1 MRNPKRMQ
9 RNATLIAS
17 AISVAYLGAALF
29 FIDRSFGLGN
39 LGQLQVFEAGAVM
52 AGLFVPILFIW
63 CVAFFISQTNSVS
76 DSVEE
81 LLGRLDELTY
91 PPDAAVEK
99 VQAITNSLRQ
109 QAFYLRQTS
118 DELVEQ
124 LDNAR
129 RGFESQSKE
138 LVGLSSQAAEQAV
151 SLGDALK
158 EQKDEITEAHD
169 LVREQL
175 AATRSA
181 TEEQVDALEQ
191 AAQKARDAAEEISS
205 TLSGPIGKFSE
216 AAERAMTET
225 SDAGK
230 LLNRYGGEIILSTER
245 VKEAAKSLRNEL
257 EGDAKAVFVA
267 ASNLTK
273 ESKRFT
279 QDVQEQLGQ
288 LTSAFEL
295 TVNQADYLKAT
306 VAGQREDVE
315 KRNSEIGEKA
325 DADNSSLQAAAQE
338 VRSAFDFSQGRA
350 KELGTEF
357 EEKALLLGQS
367 TDEATARMRDAVDK
381 ANEELT
387 AMGQAA
393 VESYSELANHASRKL
408 HEAGERVRP
417 HVQALTAASERAVER
432 AAQAGNVFKSQAG
445 ELNKA
450 AETAGKQIENLGE
463 KLVELSAQISES
475 ARQAG
480 ERNKDFA
487 ASFETHNRALLEAS
501 AAAQKA
507 SSALRTAV
515 REEVERAA
523 GLTRDLQRLANESH
537 AVANEQTVS
546 LQQASEQARLS
557 GEEFRERVVGQV
569 GALLEAS
576 DKSLHRLTDMG
587 EMLEHRSIQ
596 MNQVIDAVLGK
607 SRDLDKVLAAQSGT
621 FRETV
626 DSIADSLSQVGTQ
639 FIAQTDALRRASD
652 EASKQAV
659 SLRNSDLESRRD
671 LFLRTAT
678 VMIED
683 LNSTAI
689 DLNKMLEVELPEE
702 LWKQYRKGD
711 RSVFARWL
719 SRPRENGFK
728 VTEISK
734 RYEHD
739 ERFRNQVTRYINQFE
754 SLLSQAANC
763 DPEHVLSSTF
773 MTADV
778 GKLYYLLSRSIS
790 EPQ

>member
-1 MRNPKRMQ
+1 M
-9 RNATLIAS
+9 
-17 AISVAYLGAALF
+17 
-29 FIDRSFGLGN
+29 
-39 LGQLQVFEAGAVM
+39 
-52 AGLFVPILFIW
+52 
-63 CVAFFISQTNSVS
+63 
-76 DSVEE
+76 
-81 LLGRLDELTY
+81 
-91 PPDAAVEK
+91 
-99 VQAITNSLRQ
+99 QAITNSLRQ

-124 LDNAR
+124 LDTAR
-129 RGFESQSKE
+129 EGFESQSKE
-138 LVGLSSQAAEQAV
+138 LVVLSNQAAGQAE
-151 SLGDALK
+151 SLRDALK

-169 LVREQL
+169 LVSEQL

-181 TEEQVDALEQ
+181 TEDQVDALEK
-191 AAQKARDAAEEISS
+191 AAQKARDAAEEITK

-216 AAERAMTET
+216 SAEKAMKET
-225 SDAGK
+225 SEAGK

-306 VAGQREDVE
+306 VAGQREDIE
-315 KRNSEIGEKA
+315 KLTGEIGGTA
-325 DADNSSLQAAAQE
+325 QSVNSSLQSAAQD
-338 VRSAFDFSQGRA
+338 VRQAFDFSQSKA

-357 EEKALLLGQS
+357 EERAQQLGVSAEQ
-367 TDEATARMRDAVDK
+367 ATERMKDAVDK
-381 ANEELT
+381 ANQELT

-393 VESYSELANHASRKL
+393 VESYSELANHAGRKL

-432 AAQAGNVFKSQAG
+432 ASKAGEVFKSQAA

-450 AETAGKQIENLGE
+450 SETAGKQIDAVGE
-463 KLVELSAQISES
+463 RLIELSAQVLES
-475 ARQAG
+475 ARQSS
-480 ERNKDFA
+480 ERNKEFA
-487 ASFETHNRALLEAS
+487 VSFEAHNRGLLEAS

-507 SSALRTAV
+507 SNALRTAV
-515 REEVERAA
+515 REEVERTA
-523 GLTRDLQRLANESH
+523 GLTRDLQRLVGESQ
-537 AVANEQTVS
+537 ATTAQQTLT
-546 LQQASEQARLS
+546 LQQASEQARTTRV
-557 GEEFRERVVGQV
+557 EFRDQVVDQV
-569 GALLEAS
+569 TALVKAS
-576 DKSLHRLTDMG
+576 NKSLSRLKEMG
-587 EMLEHRSIQ
+587 ETLENRSMQ

-626 DSIADSLSQVGTQ
+626 DSVAQSLAQVGQQFSSQIEALTQ
-639 FIAQTDALRRASD
+639 ASD

-683 LNSTAI
+683 LNSAAI
-689 DLNKMLEVELPEE
+689 DLNKMLDEDLPEE

-728 VTEISK
+728 VGEISK
-734 RYEHD
+734 RYEQD

-778 GKLYYLLSRSIS
+778 GKLYLLLSRSIGK
-790 EPQ
+790 PQ